1 MTSSVK
7 VILVSA
13 MLAANL
19 TGAEHHYMARPG
31 TIHLRAEESIT
42 YDSADG
48 NRWAADAGNLNM
60 YTGDNVMLLFDDCN
74 TAAVEDDII
83 VAVYDTTT
91 GTVDVLN

>member
-19 TGAEHHYMARPG
+19 TGVEHHYTARPA

-42 YDSADG
+42 YDSVDG
-48 NRWAADAGNLNM
+48 NRWFADAGNMNM

-74 TAAVEDDII
+74 TAAVEDDVI
-83 VAVYDTTT
+83 VAVVDLTTCA
-91 GTVDVLN
+91 VDVLN

>member
-19 TGAEHHYMARPG
+19 TGAAHHYTARPA
-31 TIHLRAEESIT
+31 TIHLRVEESIT

-48 NRWAADAGNLNM
+48 NRWFADVGNMKM
-60 YTGDNVMLLFDDCN
+60 YTGDDVMLLFDDCN
-74 TAAVEDDII
+74 TAAVEDDAI
-83 VAVYDTTT
+83 VAVYDITT
-91 GTVDVLN
+91 GAVDVLN